1 MAKQGQHNRDARDSD
16 VSSGHN
22 NPEKS
27 ITITTGSYK
36 KKSTYRKQAAE
47 HQDTQRPAQEAKNEW
62 RTDTRDPG
70 AAGTRARRPRSGRSG
85 SDSNADSGTRG
96 R

>member
-16 VSSGHN
+16 VSRGPN

-27 ITITTGSYK
+27 ITITTGTYK
-36 KKSTYRKQAAE
+36 KKSTSRKQAAE
-47 HQDTQRPAQEAKNEW
+47 HRDPAKPAQAARRGW
-62 RTDTRDPG
+62 RADTKEPSS
-70 AAGTRARRPRSGRSG
+70 GTRARHPRSGRSG

-96 R
+96 S